1 MDENVPIYDD
11 FNTDK
16 VDEWDFENN
25 AQIDILEEPSN
36 SEKNINWIC
45 SNCGCEYEGKIN
57 HHSQYKCPKCGD
69 RMLNEGIFGY
79 KKKWFWYQVK
89 NYIYIA
95 IMSFIITFL
104 QYGVTY
110 KWERITQDLT
120 TTLLFSAIILL
131 ELISICVIIERIN
144 LNKDRQLIKVRY
156 TLYNLFKNCND
167 INVVKESYFKTIE
180 NRLIRLTRGRI
191 EKLDKQEI
199 LDIFKYHKIKN
210 FIGWVDKE
218 NKREFKTLL
227 LIYRNDCYFYKL
239 YSSFETKQ
247 LINFSNDVN
256 VKTLGISVIITIIS
270 LFLSIY
276 PTINDWGLFIRKVI
290 LLIVPVGLIIIS
302 MIFNFRNQKKLMIN
316 NYKFDTIYIS
326 SAIAKIISNKNK

>member
-1 MDENVPIYDD
+1 MDENVSIYDD

-16 VDEWDFENN
+16 VDEWNFEKNTHV
-25 AQIDILEEPSN
+25 DILEEPSN
-36 SEKNINWIC
+36 SEKCINWIC
-45 SNCGCEYEGKIN
+45 SNCRCEYKGKIN
-57 HHSQYKCPKCGD
+57 RHSQYKCPNCGD
-69 RMLNEGIFGY
+69 KMLYKGISGY
-79 KKKWFWYQVK
+79 KKKWFWHQVK

-95 IMSFIITFL
+95 IVSFVITFL

-110 KWERITQDLT
+110 KWEKITQDLT

-131 ELISICVIIERIN
+131 ELINICVIVERIN
-144 LNKDRQLIKVRY
+144 LNKDKQLIKVRY
-156 TLYNLFKNCND
+156 TLYNLFKNCDD
-167 INVVKESYFKTIE
+167 INIVKDSYFKTIE
-180 NRLIRLTRGRI
+180 NRLIFLARDRI
-191 EKLDKQEI
+191 KEFNKQEI
-199 LDIFKYHKIKN
+199 LDMFKCHKINN
-210 FIGWVDKE
+210 FIDSWVDK
-218 NKREFKTLL
+218 KDKSEFKTLL

-239 YSSFETKQ
+239 YSSFETSQ

-276 PTINDWGLFIRKVI
+276 PTINDWNLFIRKVA
-290 LLIVPVGLIIIS
+290 LLIVPVTLIIIT

-326 SAIAKIISNKNK
+326 SAIAKIKNNK